1 MNFPVHWLESA
12 GVRWWLGLE
21 ASPPVDSSVSL
32 ALDRPLPA
40 WAWLLVVLAAL
51 TLAAWC
57 YRRLRGPRWIRGAL
71 AGLRIGLLVL
81 LAILVTGPSLR
92 VAVELVERDWV
103 VFLVDRSRSMT
114 IADAGLRPGDTT
126 RDEALR
132 EALAEAEPHLAALA
146 KGRETLWLGFSGG
159 AFELPRSDASGGI
172 LPVLPEA
179 SGDRTRLDDALQQAL
194 DRAAARPVAGIVV
207 LSDGRSLPP
216 PGRATLRRLQS
227 EAIPIFAVPL
237 GSEIPGGDL
246 ALAKVESPKRVFIGD
261 EVPVRVE
268 VERIGAG
275 SGVATARIVD
285 EASGEELASAPL
297 GEADENGLASVT
309 LLPRPTA
316 AGPRDWRIE
325 IDGGPGDLVAD
336 NNVRLSRIEV
346 VDRPLRVLYIE
357 GYPRWEYRYLKNLLI
372 REKTIDSSVMLLS
385 ADRDFAQEGNMPIAR
400 LPRTAEEFALFDVII
415 LGDVEAGFFS
425 PEQLE
430 AIREQVARKGTG
442 LLWIAGERSMPRTW
456 EANPMSELLPMRPP
470 LALPAAP
477 GPVNATAT
485 ALAEDLGLL
494 RLGAG
499 DEWPRELSDPA
510 SGWSRLAWAQ
520 AIPPEQLKP
529 TVETLAIGVP
539 SDSPEGSSEDAI
551 PLITS
556 MRFGAGA
563 TVYVATDEFWR
574 YRYGRGERYTE
585 QVWLPLVR
593 MLGREA
599 LASGEE
605 SFALRAFPPRV
616 RPGEPVRIELRLADA
631 ALSERMESGFPATV
645 RREGDRSG
653 GGPREIE
660 LVRRGDSAEWVGTAS
675 PEATGR
681 HIVRLEGGVAG
692 GAEVTFECERPD
704 DEVRNSAADHAT
716 LAGLADGTGGAVLG
730 ADDLATLERL
740 LKRREIR
747 TEVVRMEPLWDS
759 PLAFLLVLALAGV
772 EWLGRRLNR
781 LA

>member
-1 MNFPVHWLESA
+1 MTIPSSWLDSA
-12 GVRWWLGLE
+12 WIRWWLGVD
-21 ASPPVDSSVSL
+21 ASAGGGSTLSIT
-32 ALDRPLPA
+32 LDRPLPA
-40 WAWLLVVLAAL
+40 WVWLLVLVTAAAIA
-51 TLAAWC
+51 TWC
-57 YRRLRGPRWIRGAL
+57 YRRLRGRRSVRISL
-71 AGLRIGLLVL
+71 AMVRTTLLVL
-81 LAILVTGPSLR
+81 LAILVAGPSLR
-92 VAVELVERDWV
+92 IAVELVERDWI

-114 IADAGLRPGDTT
+114 IADAGAVPGRTT

-132 EALAEAEPHLAALA
+132 ETLTRAEPQLAALA
-146 KGRETLWLGFSGG
+146 KDRETLWLGFSGG
-159 AFELPRSDASGGI
+159 AFELPPAEGAEV
-172 LPVLPEA
+172 PALPEA
-179 SGDRTRLDDALQQAL
+179 SGDRTRLDDALQQAM

-216 PGRATLRRLQS
+216 PGRATMRRLQA
-227 EAIPIFAVPL
+227 EAIPVFAVPL

-246 ALAKVESPKRVFIGD
+246 SLAKIESPRRVFVGD

-275 SGVATARIVD
+275 AATATVRIVD
-285 EASGEELASAPL
+285 EQTGEELATAAL
-297 GEADENGLASVT
+297 GEPDADGLASAT
-309 LLPRPTA
+309 LLPKPTE

-325 IDGGPGDLVAD
+325 IDGGAGDLVAD
-336 NNVRLSRIEV
+336 NNVRLARVEV
-346 VDRPLRVLYIE
+346 VDRPLRVLYVE

-372 REKTIDSSVMLLS
+372 RERTIDSSIMLLS

-430 AIREQVARKGTG
+430 AIREQVAKKGTG
-442 LLWIAGERSMPRTW
+442 LLWIAGERSMPRSW
-456 EANPMSELLPMRPP
+456 EGTAMAELLPMRPP
-470 LALPAAP
+470 FALAAAS
-477 GPVNATAT
+477 GPVNAVAT
-485 ALAEDLGLL
+485 PLADELGLL
-494 RLGAG
+494 RLGRG
-499 DEWPRELSDPA
+499 DAWPEELADP
-510 SGWSRLAWAQ
+510 STGWSRLEWAQ
-520 AIPPEQLKP
+520 SIPPEQLKP
-529 TVETLAIGVP
+529 TVETLAVGVA
-539 SDSPEGSSEDAI
+539 SDAPVGSSSSSI
-551 PLITS
+551 PLIVS

-574 YRYGRGERYTE
+574 WRYGRGERYTE

-605 SFALRAFPPRV
+605 TFALRAVPPRV
-616 RPGEPVRIELRLADA
+616 RPGEPVRIELRLADGS
-631 ALSERMESGFPATV
+631 LGERLEAGVPASV

-653 GGPREIE
+653 TPAVEFE
-660 LVRRGDSAEWVGTAS
+660 LTRRADSAEWAGTTA

-681 HIVRLEGGVAG
+681 HIVRIEGGIAG

-704 DEVRNSAADHAT
+704 DEVRNSAADHAS
-716 LAGLADGTGGAVLG
+716 LAGLADATGGTMIGPA
-730 ADDLATLERL
+730 DLASLDRL

-747 TEVVRMEPLWDS
+747 TEAVRMEPLWDS
-759 PLAFLLVLALAGV
+759 PLAFLIVILLVGI
-772 EWLGRRLNR
+772 EWFGRRLNR